1 VTFNVVVD
9 TREKQSWNFD
19 NSDLVEKTISQ
30 KLDTGDYAVEGLEHI
45 LCIERKQSV
54 SEIAQNISQARFQD
68 VLKRMKLFEHKFLL
82 LEFDIDKILQF
93 PVGSNVPKKIWG
105 KLKVRGP
112 YILRSLARIQVKY
125 GVQVV
130 FCGDSDNA
138 KYVALN
144 LMREVY
150 EERNEDQ

>member
-1 VTFNVVVD
+1 VD

>member
-1 VTFNVVVD
+1 MTFNVVVD

-68 VLKRMKLFEHKFLL
+68 VLRRMKLFEHKFLL

-93 PVGSNVPKKIWG
+93 PVCSNVPMKIWG

>member
-1 VTFNVVVD
+1 MTFNVVVD